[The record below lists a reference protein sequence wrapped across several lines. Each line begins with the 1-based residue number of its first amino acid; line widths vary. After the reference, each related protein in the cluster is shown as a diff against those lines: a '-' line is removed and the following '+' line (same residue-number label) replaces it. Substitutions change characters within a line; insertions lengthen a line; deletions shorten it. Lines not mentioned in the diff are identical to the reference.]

1 MDGGRER
8 EEKGKE
14 RKTVGR
20 GEGKKKKGRNAVSS
34 RTAAEYDDC
43 FPLQD
48 PTSLLNIDHTIL
60 PQHKE
65 DEK

>member
-1 MDGGRER
+1 M
-8 EEKGKE
+8 
-14 RKTVGR
+14 VGR
-20 GEGKKKKGRNAVSS
+20 GEGKKRKGRNAVSS

-48 PTSLLNIDHTIL
+48 PTSLLNVNHTIL
-60 PQHKE
+60 LQHKE

>member
-1 MDGGRER
+1 VEGGRER
-8 EEKGKE
+8 EKGKE
-14 RKTVGR
+14 KKMVGR
-20 GEGKKKKGRNAVSS
+20 GEGKKKKGRNAVRS
-34 RTAAEYDDC
+34 RTAAEYDDS

-60 PQHKE
+60 LQRKE